1 MLDRFTAA
9 AEAVGGVVKRFVST
23 AEAGSYLQ
31 EIAGE
36 KGVSFSTLPP
46 EIAEALPSFTE
57 APSPADAHLC
67 LSWAR
72 AGIADTGTL
81 LLDVRDPAGRAAT
94 GLATVHAVFLAET
107 AIVSD
112 LRSVHDLLQESLSS
126 PGGGYLSLTT
136 GPSRTAD
143 IERVLTIGVHGPKE
157 LHILILKGEE
167 R

>member
-9 AEAVGGVVKRFVST
+9 AEAVGGVVKHFVALS
-23 AEAGSYLQ
+23 EAMAYVGSL
-31 EIAGE
+31 GT
-36 KGVSFSTLPP
+36 GGSVSRSFLPP
-46 EIAEALPSFTE
+46 EIAGNLPALPP
-57 APSPADAHLC
+57 APSPAEAHLC

-81 LLDVRDPAGRAAT
+81 LLDFRDPAGRAAS
-94 GLATVHAVFLAET
+94 GLAPVHAVFLREST
-107 AIVSD
+107 VVPD
-112 LRSVHDLLQESLSS
+112 LHAVHDLLKEALSA

-157 LHILILKGEE
+157 LHILVLKGE
-167 R
+167 